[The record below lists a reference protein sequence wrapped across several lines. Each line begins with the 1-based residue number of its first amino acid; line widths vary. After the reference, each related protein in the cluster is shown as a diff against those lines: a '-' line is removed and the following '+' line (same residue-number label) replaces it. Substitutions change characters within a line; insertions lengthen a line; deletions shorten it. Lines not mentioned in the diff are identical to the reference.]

1 MIRLL
6 LTVCFINILFSL
18 FLFIKPSEIKEDLIF
33 EIKRGDS
40 YPRIVDN
47 LENIDI
53 TIPSFVTVI
62 LQYTSLDKNITY
74 GDYLIRKHENLLS
87 VLTKIISSDTH
98 YRKYRIP
105 EGSTI
110 SSILDRSN
118 VPVSLKINGI
128 KFDKTNIHALEGR
141 FHPNTYYYSSVED
154 SEDVFLEAILTQD
167 SLLEKYWNSRTPYV
181 SLQEP
186 QELLVL
192 ASLLE
197 KEACPNEHKK
207 VAGVIYNRLRLNMPL
222 QIDSSVI
229 YGIEDFDGDIK
240 KHHLRKDTPFNT
252 YTNKGLPPMPISNPS
267 ESAIRA
273 ASNPDIHSFL
283 YFVAKDRCTH
293 HFSETYDEHKE
304 AIKKYQ

>member
-40 YPRIVDN
+40 YPRIVEN

-74 GDYLIRKHENLLS
+74 GDYLIRKHENLIS

-98 YRKYRIP
+98 FRKYRIP

-110 SSILDRSN
+110 SSILDRSK

-154 SEDVFLEAILTQD
+154 SEDVFLEAILT
-167 SLLEKYWNSRTPYV
+167 PV
-181 SLQEP
+181 SYTHLTLP
-186 QELLVL
+186 TTLV
-192 ASLLE
+192 
-197 KEACPNEHKK
+197 
-207 VAGVIYNRLRLNMPL
+207 V
-222 QIDSSVI
+222 
-229 YGIEDFDGDIK
+229 
-240 KHHLRKDTPFNT
+240 
-252 YTNKGLPPMPISNPS
+252 
-267 ESAIRA
+267 
-273 ASNPDIHSFL
+273 
-283 YFVAKDRCTH
+283 
-293 HFSETYDEHKE
+293 
-304 AIKKYQ
+304 

>member
-118 VPVSLKINGI
+118 LPVSLKSMELNLI
-128 KFDKTNIHALEGR
+128 KQTSMLLKGDSIQIPTTTQALKI
-141 FHPNTYYYSSVED
+141 V
-154 SEDVFLEAILTQD
+154 
-167 SLLEKYWNSRTPYV
+167 K
-181 SLQEP
+181 
-186 QELLVL
+186 
-192 ASLLE
+192 
-197 KEACPNEHKK
+197 
-207 VAGVIYNRLRLNMPL
+207 M
-222 QIDSSVI
+222 
-229 YGIEDFDGDIK
+229 
-240 KHHLRKDTPFNT
+240 
-252 YTNKGLPPMPISNPS
+252 
-267 ESAIRA
+267 
-273 ASNPDIHSFL
+273 SF
-283 YFVAKDRCTH
+283 
-293 HFSETYDEHKE
+293 
-304 AIKKYQ
+304 

>member
-6 LTVCFINILFSL
+6 LTVSFINILFSI

-33 EIKRGDS
+33 EINKGDS
-40 YPRIVDN
+40 YLKIIDN
-47 LENIDI
+47 LENIDV
-53 TIPSFVTVI
+53 TVPSFVTVI

-74 GDYLIRKHENLLS
+74 GDYLIRKHENLFS

-98 YRKYRIP
+98 FRKYRIP

-167 SLLEKYWNSRTPYV
+167 GLLEKYWNSRTPYV

-197 KEACPNEHKK
+197 KEACPNA
-207 VAGVIYNRLRLNMPL
+207 VSYT
-222 QIDSSVI
+222 
-229 YGIEDFDGDIK
+229 
-240 KHHLRKDTPFNT
+240 HLT
-252 YTNKGLPPMPISNPS
+252 LPTK
-267 ESAIRA
+267 A
-273 ASNPDIHSFL
+273 
-283 YFVAKDRCTH
+283 
-293 HFSETYDEHKE
+293 
-304 AIKKYQ
+304 